1 MLERYVY
8 KNQQKMRC
16 GYTTGTCACAAAKA
30 AAQMLL
36 SGRKTDKVK
45 VMTPSG
51 VSLLLDVE
59 DISMKDTQVSC
70 AIRKD
75 SGDDPDVTNG
85 IYVYAKVSYA
95 EVSYAE
101 AYYDKRQNEQ
111 KTISV

>member
-75 SGDDPDVTNG
+75 SCDDPDDEWDIRVCQS
-85 IYVYAKVSYA
+85 IVCRSIICR
-95 EVSYAE
+95 S
-101 AYYDKRQNEQ
+101 
-111 KTISV
+111 IL

>member
-59 DISMKDTQVSC
+59 DISMEDTQVSC
-70 AIRKD
+70 A
-75 SGDDPDVTNG
+75 
-85 IYVYAKVSYA
+85 VSYTHLD
-95 EVSYAE
+95 VY
-101 AYYDKRQNEQ
+101 KRQVYVIRNGECN
-111 KTISV
+111 VL

>member
-1 MLERYVY
+1 
-8 KNQQKMRC
+8 MRC

-59 DISMKDTQVSC
+59 DISMND
-70 AIRKD
+70 
-75 SGDDPDVTNG
+75 
-85 IYVYAKVSYA
+85 YASIMC
-95 EVSYAE
+95 
-101 AYYDKRQNEQ
+101 DKE
-111 KTISV
+111 KTVVMTLM